1 MGWQGLADF
10 CGPICIVVDSTGH
23 SAHVDRAVD
32 LGLGP
37 ACDKYAGGGGYR
49 KLQRENSDTS
59 PDPCDQ
65 DILAGSDARFC
76 E

>member
-1 MGWQGLADF
+1 M
-10 CGPICIVVDSTGH
+10 VDGTGH

-37 ACDKYAGGGGYR
+37 ACDKYASAGGYR
-49 KLQRENSDTS
+49 KLQRENSDAT

-65 DILAGSDARFC
+65 DVLAGLNTRFC